1 MFRAKAL
8 LLGLFITGEETR
20 ENYNEISKYIEE
32 FLKLNV
38 FNRSIMEDSSKV
50 MVGLL
55 QPLRS
60 LTSKVMVGANAIGSV
75 RDVFQ
80 GIWNLTSRVITHYMT
95 DITAESATKAYKE
108 TLQNILTSSR
118 SVSKI
123 SLLNK

>member
-1 MFRAKAL
+1 MY
-8 LLGLFITGEETR
+8 ITGEDTKESYDKVS
-20 ENYNEISKYIEE
+20 NYIEE

-60 LTSKVMVGANAIGSV
+60 LTSKVMTGANVIGSV
-75 RDVFQ
+75 RDTFQ

-95 DITAESATKAYKE
+95 DISAKSATAAYKE
-108 TLQNILTSSR
+108 TL
-118 SVSKI
+118 
-123 SLLNK
+123 